1 MNISTD
7 LEGLPLDDS
16 PSVVS
21 LGVFDG
27 VHLGHRAILERNV
40 ALARE
45 RGLRPTV
52 VTFRDHPKR
61 VILGRAPRTLTTL
74 EHRLAHF
81 RRLGVEHTLALA
93 FDEALRETPADRFI
107 TEILVRSLNAAA
119 FVLGFD
125 SKFGKGRAGGPEL
138 LTSLGFPVE
147 VVPKVVVDQRAVS
160 STAIREAV
168 ELGDLE
174 GAKSMLGRPISVFGR
189 VVKGQQ
195 MGRKLGFPT
204 ANLDLAHELHPPP
217 GVYACQAT
225 LILEEGED
233 EVRPAVANIG
243 FRPTVSGEASG
254 EPTIEVHLLDFEADL
269 YGAAMELEFAA
280 RIRDEQ
286 RFDGLEA
293 LRAQIARDVDEARR
307 LL

>member
-1 MNISTD
+1 MPHINI
-7 LEGLPLDDS
+7 
-16 PSVVS
+16 
-21 LGVFDG
+21 
-27 VHLGHRAILERNV
+27 
-40 ALARE
+40 
-45 RGLRPTV
+45 
-52 VTFRDHPKR
+52 RD
-61 VILGRAPRTLTTL
+61 LGR
-74 EHRLAHF
+74 
-81 RRLGVEHTLALA
+81 
-93 FDEALRETPADRFI
+93 LREISAVLVRHGFGA
-107 TEILVRSLNAAA
+107 LVRSAGLETEGEPGDSSLPVARRIRL
-119 FVLGFD
+119 VL
-125 SKFGKGRAGGPEL
+125 E
-138 LTSLGFPVE
+138 
-147 VVPKVVVDQRAVS
+147 
-160 STAIREAV
+160 

-174 GAKSMLGRPISVFGR
+174 GARSMLGRPISVFGR